1 MRRFNYSTIKVPI
14 MKKLLSTLLLT
25 AAFVM
30 TAQAEAP
37 KVDKLTMTTT
47 DGKTIHMTG
56 TTTGLVFEEYKD
68 KIIFLEF
75 FGHRCPPCLKSI
87 EHYKHLQEKYKD
99 RLVIIAVEVQ
109 GLTPEQLKKFVKEK
123 GINYVTVPQSQA
135 GDVVQYISY
144 RAQWQGGIP
153 FLIILDKKGDVQL
166 VQPGM
171 LPESGL
177 ESAIE
182 QLSK

>member
-1 MRRFNYSTIKVPI
+1 
-14 MKKLLSTLLLT
+14 MKKILAALLLT
-25 AAFVM
+25 ASLL
-30 TAQAEAP
+30 TLGSAEEA

-56 TTTGLVFEEYKD
+56 TTSGLIFEEYKG
-68 KIIFLEF
+68 KIVFLEF

-87 EHYKHLQEKYKD
+87 EHYKKLQKKYKD

-109 GLTPEQLKKFVKEK
+109 GLNEQQLKDFVKEK
-123 GINYVTVPQSQA
+123 GINYITVPQSKA
-135 GDVVQYISY
+135 GNVIQYISY

-153 FLIILDKKGDVQL
+153 FLIILDKKGTVQL
-166 VQPGM
+166 AQPGM

-177 ESAIE
+177 EKAIE